1 VINKSK
7 TFVER
12 RGVLRSLISV
22 TALAVLATL
31 PIIASCQVYADEGRI
46 HITFFKAGYGS
57 GSGYLFF
64 QGYKYGLSVS
74 GPKIRR
80 VWITT
85 IDLIGSA
92 SNLSTAA
99 DIIGT
104 YTAADDQVATIRREK
119 AARLQNAK
127 GIVVEMRAVNL
138 NRLFSLNLSGMII
151 KNLGWEPSSQ

>member
-1 VINKSK
+1 MINKSK

-22 TALAVLATL
+22 TALAVLTTL

-64 QGYKYGLSVS
+64 QGHKYGLSVS
-74 GPKIRR
+74 GPNIRR

-92 SNLSTAA
+92 SNLRTAA
-99 DIIGT
+99 DIVGT

-119 AARLQNAK
+119 VARLQNVK

-138 NRLFSLNLSGMII
+138 NRLFSLNLSGMTI
-151 KNLGWEPSSQ
+151 KSLGWEPSSE

>member
-22 TALAVLATL
+22 TALAVLTAL
-31 PIIASCQVYADEGRI
+31 PITAPCQVYADEGRI

-64 QGYKYGLSVS
+64 QGHKYGLSVS
-74 GPKIRR
+74 GPNIRR

-92 SNLSTAA
+92 SNLSIAA

-104 YTAADDQVATIRREK
+104 YTAADNQVATIKHEK

-127 GIVVEMRAVNL
+127 GVVVEMRAINL
-138 NRLFSLNLSGMII
+138 NRLFSLNLSGMTI
-151 KNLGWEPSSQ
+151 KNLGWEPSSE

>member
-7 TFVER
+7 TFIER
-12 RGVLRSLISV
+12 RGVLWGLISV
-22 TALAVLATL
+22 TALAVLTTL
-31 PIIASCQVYADEGRI
+31 PIIASCRVYADEGRI

-64 QGYKYGLSVS
+64 QGHKYGLSVS

-85 IDLIGSA
+85 IDLIGTA
-92 SNLSTAA
+92 SNLRTAA
-99 DIIGT
+99 DIAGT
-104 YTAADDQVATIRREK
+104 YTAANDQVATIRREK
-119 AARLQNAK
+119 VARLQNVK
-127 GIVVEMRAVNL
+127 GTVVEMRAVNL

-151 KNLGWEPSSQ
+151 KGLAWEPSFE